1 MLLRL
6 FCSEGLAAPHI
17 GKQRDVGE
25 ARSPRAAAVRKDRRE
40 LTVTRVYILILMHA
54 VAICL
59 ATSSD

>member
-1 MLLRL
+1 MLLWL
-6 FCSEGLAAPHI
+6 FCSEGLAATDI

-25 ARSPRAAAVRKDRRE
+25 ARSPRAAAVRNDRRE
-40 LTVTRVYILILMHA
+40 LTVTRVCILIRMHA